1 MLFDKKGNNPVLA
14 VGYLFKGMKLLAS
27 AELRKYIL
35 IPVLIN
41 VVLYGIALT
50 LGYYYVTDLIDH
62 FIPGWLQWLSW
73 ILWPLFFISFF
84 IAGFFTF
91 TVLANLL
98 AAPFYGKLSAKTLA
112 IITGQTS
119 ASAEQPLPKVMFAE
133 LKRAGYLA
141 SRALPL
147 LVLSIIPGI
156 NVIAPFLWA
165 LFGAWGMALEYMA
178 YPLENAGVLF
188 TEQKQLVKSVRLGA
202 LSFGGVAVMGLIIP
216 VVNIIIAPAAVI
228 GATIYFNQIK
238 KAQDAVVLP
247 D

>member
-216 VVNIIIAPAAVI
+216 VVNIIVAPAAVI
-228 GATIYFNQIK
+228 GATIYFNEIK

>member
-27 AELRKYIL
+27 AELRKFL
-35 IPVLIN
+35 VIPVLIN
-41 VVLYGIALT
+41 IVLYGAALT
-50 LGYYYVTDLIDH
+50 LGYYYMADLINH

-98 AAPFYGKLSAKTLA
+98 ASPFYGKLSAKTLA

-119 ASAEQPLPKVMFAE
+119 ANAEPPLTKVMFAE

-141 SRALPL
+141 ARALPL
-147 LVLSIIPGI
+147 LLLSIIPGI

-188 TEQKQLVKSVRLGA
+188 TEQKQLLKSVRLGA
-202 LSFGGVAVMGLIIP
+202 LSFGGVAVMGLTIP
-216 VVNIIIAPAAVI
+216 VLNLIVAPAAVI
-228 GATIYFNQIK
+228 GATIYLNEVK
-238 KAQDAVVLP
+238 KANDP
-247 D
+247 G

>member
-1 MLFDKKGNNPVLA
+1 MVLDKKGNNPALA
-14 VGYLFKGMKLLAS
+14 VGYLFKGLKLLAS
-27 AELRKYIL
+27 TQLRTFVI

-41 VVLYGIALT
+41 IVLYSAAL
-50 LGYYYVTDLIDH
+50 LLAYYYISDLIDQ
-62 FIPGWLQWLSW
+62 FIPDWLHWLNW

-112 IITGQTS
+112 VITGQTH
-119 ASAEQPLPKVMFAE
+119 ANAEPPLAKVIFAE
-133 LKRAGYLA
+133 VKRAGYLL

-147 LVLSIIPGI
+147 LILSIIPGL
-156 NVIAPFLWA
+156 NVLAPLLWA

-188 TEQKQLVKSVRLGA
+188 SEQKKIVRSIRLGA
-202 LSFGGVAVMGLIIP
+202 LSFGGVAALGLTIP
-216 VVNIIIAPAAVI
+216 VLNIIVAPASVI
-228 GATIYFNQIK
+228 GATIYLNEIK
-238 KAQDAVVLP
+238 KEG
-247 D
+247 

>member
-228 GATIYFNQIK
+228 GATIYFNEIK